1 MKNIFKYKKRFLLL
15 VGYLLF
21 LTLAHQV
28 NAAVTLRPV
37 SSATCESKNGT
48 CILSDDFN
56 SSHSLIKDATCSDAS
71 KLCVEEKETECLTGI
86 NAEEG
91 TAWKD
96 RTRLCSNYLSTYITD
111 EEEQKNWSK
120 RDDLHCSGLFINC
133 WEKTSVSN
141 PNNDKEYNAAAD
153 CEAKGGECILTD
165 RWDNVVLD
173 TIDNAKCPD
182 IDSSKTAH
190 GSYYVCVKKG
200 SSRTIPNKQNPYANC
215 ACVNGYY
222 NDYCEGGQIGQR
234 CCSCD
239 NGYYN
244 DYCEGGQIGQRCCSC
259 DNGYWNDR
267 CEQAGEKCSN
277 TDIPPNKSSNSSSSR
292 SSSPSQV
299 SGKSSPSSSGK
310 TNPPTEIQKK
320 HFCEGS
326 PKAADVAKNPGNW
339 DSLVLT
345 YEECVYWSKSDT
357 KDFQKFIAENDPNVS
372 KMWKETLQK
381 IQTQVKPIDGVS
393 SGVFSNIQ
401 NEIKQMDAEIQK
413 KQQEYAQNISRM
425 LEPGANT
432 PAQSPTNIDANKYTN
447 SPADQYR
454 QACQQNTPS
463 GVQSTVSNSTCRPGW
478 FGIIGYNVNN
488 LNCCGKSAD
497 ALACERQKGT
507 MSFNT
512 CGKKK
517 TLITTVIDSKKVFC
531 CK

>member
-120 RDDLHCSGLFINC
+120 RDDLHCSGLFISC
-133 WEKTSVSN
+133 WEKSANSSSTSSSSS
-141 PNNDKEYNAAAD
+141 K
-153 CEAKGGECILTD
+153 
-165 RWDNVVLD
+165 
-173 TIDNAKCPD
+173 
-182 IDSSKTAH
+182 DSSGCACDKWDTD
-190 GSYYVCVKKG
+190 SYVWNDNCNINSRGKLCCPYSTGTDLTYVCSNGEGESCQNGYTRDTGYMCKDGNYCCLKNG
-200 SSRTIPNKQNPYANC
+200 SS
-215 ACVNGYY
+215 
-222 NDYCEGGQIGQR
+222 
-234 CCSCD
+234 
-239 NGYYN
+239 
-244 DYCEGGQIGQRCCSC
+244 
-259 DNGYWNDR
+259 
-267 CEQAGEKCSN
+267 
-277 TDIPPNKSSNSSSSR
+277 SSSSR

-463 GVQSTVSNSTCRPGW
+463 GVQSTVSNATCRPGW

>member
-37 SSATCESKNGT
+37 SSATCESKGGRCVMLATPELYDANT
-48 CILSDDFN
+48 EEVV
-56 SSHSLIKDATCSDAS
+56 KDANCQN
-71 KLCVEEKETECLTGI
+71 
-86 NAEEG
+86 NA
-91 TAWKD
+91 
-96 RTRLCSNYLSTYITD
+96 YI
-111 EEEQKNWSK
+111 
-120 RDDLHCSGLFINC
+120 
-133 WEKTSVSN
+133 
-141 PNNDKEYNAAAD
+141 
-153 CEAKGGECILTD
+153 
-165 RWDNVVLD
+165 
-173 TIDNAKCPD
+173 
-182 IDSSKTAH
+182 
-190 GSYYVCVKKG
+190 CVKKIDQCLEG
-200 SSRTIPNKQNPYANC
+200 QDSLRWEDRTKLCIGPEGLDFHLYINYDTKGKLGESSDWSKIS
-215 ACVNGYY
+215 
-222 NDYCEGGQIGQR
+222 DL
-234 CCSCD
+234 
-239 NGYYN
+239 
-244 DYCEGGQIGQRCCSC
+244 
-259 DNGYWNDR
+259 
-267 CEQAGEKCSN
+267 KCPGNYTCFTRQSN
-277 TDIPPNKSSNSSSSR
+277 NSKSSSS
-292 SSSPSQV
+292 SSENDKGCFCDNNGNWAGNCDSGRAGKPCCGFGGKYEKTTTCLGTSMTSCEDKGYTQRNDLYCAFDGLCCDTNGKSPSTPQTPENNPPST
-299 SGKSSPSSSGK
+299 SGKGNNPA
-310 TNPPTEIQKK
+310 TNNPPTEIQKK

-432 PAQSPTNIDANKYTN
+432 PAQSPTNIDANKYAN

-463 GVQSTVSNSTCRPGW
+463 GVQSTVSNATCRPGW